1 MKLSFEEN
9 VTNEGEKVCCL
20 FRKYYPREFHH
31 IFSYW
36 YTCHQ
41 VNECFLLQALT
52 PVMETLHPLSIINH
66 AHMRSLS
73 TVEGQNTLKK
83 KRYMYWSR
91 LRDKRVAGTP
101 EQSAI
106 LSTTYQ
112 ESCFQQMQ
120 GQVTVP
126 RVRLQCCCW
135 GWCVVWGLT
144 LVQGCVILLLILRKK
159 MEGIEYFV
167 WCVCTVIS
175 LPVRLWVP

>member
-1 MKLSFEEN
+1 MPWREICHTGIISIIGLIGIDF
-9 VTNEGEKVCCL
+9 L
-20 FRKYYPREFHH
+20 F
-31 IFSYW
+31 
-36 YTCHQ
+36 
-41 VNECFLLQALT
+41 QALT
-52 PVMETLHPLSIINH
+52 PVMEALHPLSIINH

-126 RVRLQCCCW
+126 RVRLR
-135 GWCVVWGLT
+135 
-144 LVQGCVILLLILRKK
+144 LLLLL
-159 MEGIEYFV
+159 
-167 WCVCTVIS
+167 VCGVV
-175 LPVRLWVP
+175 LDLCARLY